1 MRRWNEFQEE
11 NCAAIMATRETDD
24 ELAAIGCE
32 YHMEED

>member
-1 MRRWNEFQEE
+1 MERWQQAQEM
-11 NCAAIMATRETDD
+11 NHDAIMATREMDE

>member
-11 NCAAIMATRETDD
+11 NCAAMMAARETED
-24 ELAAIGCE
+24 ELAAISCE